1 MSESPDA
8 ENSNDKAENTEQ
20 LAALQVWASWLQQ
33 SAAMGSELLQL
44 LQLELRLAIKDSK
57 RLFVL
62 ALLFVPLLILAWLG
76 FTVLLAWL
84 VYLVNASMTQGLL
97 TFLAL
102 QIAGLGIIAM
112 AWQHYKKSLRLPLT
126 TQQLRDFVGAKS
138 CDT

>member
-8 ENSNDKAENTEQ
+8 GSSNNNAENTEQ

-44 LQLELRLAIKDSK
+44 LQLELRLAIKDGK

-76 FTVLLAWL
+76 ITVLLAWL
-84 VYLVNASMTQGLL
+84 VYLVNVSVTQGLL
-97 TFLAL
+97 AFLAL
-102 QIAGLGIIAM
+102 QIAGLWIITL
-112 AWQHYKKSLRLPLT
+112 AWKHYKKSLRLPLT
-126 TQQLRDFVGAKS
+126 TQQLRDFFGAKS
-138 CDT
+138 SDT